1 MSGHTKW
8 RDLVAETMT
17 PKQQAEAAALTRKM
31 IDEMPLAELRRARE
45 LSQTMLATA
54 LETTQ
59 PEVSKIEH
67 RTDLYL
73 STLRSYIEAMGGQ
86 LDLIARFPEGE
97 IRITQFEQLGPIGA
111 AVDPTGDVAA

>member
-1 MSGHTKW
+1 MAGHTKW
-8 RDLVAETMT
+8 DDIASAAMSPEARQRARRET
-17 PKQQAEAAALTRKM
+17 ERM
-31 IDEMPLAELRRARE
+31 IAEMPLAELRRARE
-45 LSQTMLATA
+45 LSQAMLATA

-97 IRITQFEQLGPIGA
+97 IRITQFEQLGPVGA
-111 AVDPTGDVAA
+111 AVDPTGDIAA